1 MKKYTYLSDAQL
13 KSIARLAVQENGES
27 VVGKEV
33 SLMANLFELQSKY
46 SNIYDFIRYGGWF
59 HASEY
64 YMDNGSASTK
74 AVETTKD
81 VLVNGNRQFPA
92 YIDEHDCFNDIISV

>member
-33 SLMANLFELQSKY
+33 SLMANLFEL
-46 SNIYDFIRYGGWF
+46 
-59 HASEY
+59 
-64 YMDNGSASTK
+64 
-74 AVETTKD
+74 
-81 VLVNGNRQFPA
+81 
-92 YIDEHDCFNDIISV
+92 